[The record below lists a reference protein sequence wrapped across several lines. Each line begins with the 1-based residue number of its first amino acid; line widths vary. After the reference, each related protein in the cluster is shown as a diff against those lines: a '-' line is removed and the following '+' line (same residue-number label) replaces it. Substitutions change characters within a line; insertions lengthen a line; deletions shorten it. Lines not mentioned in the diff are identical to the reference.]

1 MPNMF
6 ASVNLIFNQK
16 QESFTHSRISFHSG
30 TTSTYWCKLCECW
43 KIRKKLCFSTFVKHV
58 HKNKVLLCY
67 NEYPKSRPPPLCKHN
82 CPSLFPTIIFIHHKL
97 HLKIS
102 NQKWANRY
110 IKFRIGTHLGQQSFL
125 FLYLPFIFYVMF
137 PFCVGKSFFMLCSH
151 FVLEKLVIRT
161 RSGATIV

>member
-43 KIRKKLCFSTFVKHV
+43 KIRSYASLLLSNTFTRTKFSCVTM
-58 HKNKVLLCY
+58 N
-67 NEYPKSRPPPLCKHN
+67 NQNQDPPLCKHN
-82 CPSLFPTIIFIHHKL
+82 CPSLFPTIIFIHLKL

-110 IKFRIGTHLGQQSFL
+110 IKFRIGTHLWQQSFL
-125 FLYLPFIFYVMF
+125 FLYLPFIFSVVF
-137 PFCVGKSFFMLCSH
+137 PFCVGKVGHSYW
-151 FVLEKLVIRT
+151 
-161 RSGATIV
+161 